1 MNNEEII
8 VGATETLNLDSNL
21 KNIDAGFK
29 ENKIFDLKVDKYVSK
44 VEVKNHKGV
53 QNFSYDKEK
62 LAKIEIAGKQLDN
75 STVTVEYK
83 IEITN
88 DGEAPGYANEIT
100 DKIPSELKFNKEL
113 NKEWSQ
119 NDDGT
124 VTNTSLKNKLINA
137 GETKTLTLTLTKD
150 MTRNTTGTIINLAE
164 IKKSSNDYAI
174 SDNKQG
180 NNSSS
185 AQLIISVKT
194 GRIVYIGLIIT
205 FIATLGIGLYFI
217 KEKVL
222 KK

>member
-1 MNNEEII
+1 
-8 VGATETLNLDSNL
+8 
-21 KNIDAGFK
+21 
-29 ENKIFDLKVDKYVSK
+29 
-44 VEVKNHKGV
+44 
-53 QNFSYDKEK
+53 
-62 LAKIEIAGKQLDN
+62 
-75 STVTVEYK
+75 
-83 IEITN
+83 
-88 DGEAPGYANEIT
+88 
-100 DKIPSELKFNKEL
+100 
-113 NKEWSQ
+113 
-119 NDDGT
+119 
-124 VTNTSLKNKLINA
+124 
-137 GETKTLTLTLTKD
+137 

-174 SDNKQG
+174 SDDNQE